1 MTQLI
6 PGVPV
11 PEGEFQTTP
20 APTQQPDGT
29 LERGSRLLG
38 DETVSFSNWTWRAA
52 LDWDLTRQNFLYLS
66 YETGLQ
72 VRWVLLLERLEHL
85 RAYMLGTKSRLLADR
100 LLVDVEAFHWRYDDQ
115 QISTTMQDSRG
126 VTNLGTLNVGD
137 ATMNGDA
144 TYDEFQYVIPLS
156 APPPLSGCAV
166 SPDPRIPHL
175 WCSGGCAPGCR
186 ATSGRACVRRRRI
199 CNSRWPCHC

>member
-1 MTQLI
+1 MTPLT

-85 RAYMLGTKSRLLADR
+85 RAYTGAD
-100 LLVDVEAFHWRYDDQ
+100 
-115 QISTTMQDSRG
+115 G
-126 VTNLGTLNVGD
+126 
-137 ATMNGDA
+137 
-144 TYDEFQYVIPLS
+144 
-156 APPPLSGCAV
+156 
-166 SPDPRIPHL
+166 
-175 WCSGGCAPGCR
+175 
-186 ATSGRACVRRRRI
+186 
-199 CNSRWPCHC
+199 